1 VGAGPAPPPH
11 GPSEVN
17 DPVGLVDLAPTILDL
32 AGLAPL
38 PNVGTGVSL
47 SPLMGADRDGTAGI
61 PAPRLIVSQ
70 RERHAGGRRLL
81 AARLGSWKLHV
92 RTPPAE
98 AGAALAPDEELDL
111 LLYRLDLDPSESSD
125 VAADHPDKV
134 RELLGALRQWDTRTR
149 EQAAR
154 LSGDSREG
162 PIPAAVDANLRAL
175 GYGGGR

>member
-1 VGAGPAPPPH
+1 MRPRGP
-11 GPSEVN
+11 
-17 DPVGLVDLAPTILDL
+17 
-32 AGLAPL
+32 
-38 PNVGTGVSL
+38 
-47 SPLMGADRDGTAGI
+47 

-111 LLYRLDLDPSESSD
+111 MLYRLDLDPSESSD
-125 VAADHPDKV
+125 VATDHPDKV
-134 RELLGALRQWDTRTR
+134 RELLGALRRWDTRTR
-149 EQAAR
+149 EQAGR
-154 LSGDSREG
+154 LGGSSPDE
-162 PIPAAVDANLRAL
+162 PIPAAVDANLKAL